1 VYPSAHPSNQT
12 IARFDA
18 CWSWTQARRGVRK
31 VAIPTHDSGMCR
43 VDNVRARCAHF
54 AWGIRHHEMSIA
66 VRAVHLLA
74 ACAAAAT
81 CGAPVVAPDS
91 NIKAGRWGG
100 PHVAMMVTPEQT
112 EIEFDCGRAS
122 VDGTIP
128 LDRDDAFT
136 ATGTFLQ
143 ERPGP
148 TRPDG
153 PPRRPMRLTGGVKD
167 DTMNM
172 RVILTDQNED
182 LGSFTLAFGAD
193 ARLVKCK

>member
-1 VYPSAHPSNQT
+1 
-12 IARFDA
+12 
-18 CWSWTQARRGVRK
+18 
-31 VAIPTHDSGMCR
+31 
-43 VDNVRARCAHF
+43 
-54 AWGIRHHEMSIA
+54 MSIT

-74 ACAAAAT
+74 ACAAVAT
-81 CGAPVVAPDS
+81 CAASFVAPDS

-100 PHVAMMVTPEQT
+100 PHVAMMVTSERT
-112 EIEFDCGRAS
+112 DIEFDCGQAS
-122 VDGTIP
+122 VDGAIP
-128 LDRDDAFT
+128 LDRDGAYN

-167 DTMNM
+167 DTMDM
-172 RVILTDQNED
+172 RVTLTDRNED
-182 LGSFTLAFGAD
+182 IGSFTLAFGAD